1 MLPAFIEDCVDY
13 RLDNLFLNAHVIEI
27 VEHRE
32 TWTTIMRIPM
42 ILWFH
47 Q

>member
-1 MLPAFIEDCVDY
+1 MLPAFRVDY
-13 RLDNLFLNAHVIEI
+13 KLDSLFLNAHVIEI
-27 VEHRE
+27 PE

-47 Q
+47 QYWV